1 MATNTPLQ
9 EYFNSI
15 DTQDTLQTNTS
26 TVVDYLSTPQITP
39 QSSAP
44 TALTQYQS
52 SSLEERSPGYQVF
65 TGAYTLDDLEKDP
78 EFQLRA
84 SRFMDSIGDDED
96 IFEYLRDTDFS
107 LSSAFV
113 RSGEIKGWSE
123 EAKADYNYLRQ
134 KFDNADIGS
143 TKQYMQLA
151 KDLTVDLVADPL
163 NWLAAAFFVPSGG
176 MSAATGLAAKEV
188 AKQGLK
194 KIVKETAKGA
204 KRPALFGAAEGA
216 AWAGPHDF
224 FLQKAD
230 VELGLRDQV
239 NWGQTALTTG
249 LGAGIGGIFGGA
261 VGTLTTGTPLLLSLI
276 HI

>member
-143 TKQYMQLA
+143 TKPVSYTH
-151 KDLTVDLVADPL
+151 LTLPTILLV
-163 NWLAAAFFVPSGG
+163 
-176 MSAATGLAAKEV
+176 
-188 AKQGLK
+188 
-194 KIVKETAKGA
+194 
-204 KRPALFGAAEGA
+204 
-216 AWAGPHDF
+216 
-224 FLQKAD
+224 
-230 VELGLRDQV
+230 
-239 NWGQTALTTG
+239 
-249 LGAGIGGIFGGA
+249 
-261 VGTLTTGTPLLLSLI
+261 
-276 HI
+276 